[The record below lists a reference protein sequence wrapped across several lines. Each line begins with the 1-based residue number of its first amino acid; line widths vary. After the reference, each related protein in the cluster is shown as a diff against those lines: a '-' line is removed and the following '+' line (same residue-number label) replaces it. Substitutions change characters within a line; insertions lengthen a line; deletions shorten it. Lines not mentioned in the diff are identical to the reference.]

1 MSLAV
6 STTGWLQATEAPAVS
21 RGKNRQVITGDI
33 TLSDDYEEGGDALVF
48 PGEYGVLRALYCSP
62 QVVDGYVLSWNGDA
76 EDPTIVVY
84 EVTSAYDEGD
94 PEGDPVVDPSV
105 TSALTEVA
113 DETDNSGISVTVVA
127 TFES

>member
-1 MSLAV
+1 MSLAE

-33 TLSDDYEEGGDALVF
+33 TLSDDYEAGGDTLVF
-48 PGEYGVLRALYCSP
+48 PGDYGVLRALYCSP
-62 QVVDGYVLSWNGDA
+62 QVAGGYVLSWNGDPD
-76 EDPTIVVY
+76 DPGIMVY
-84 EVTSAYDEGD
+84 EVTSEEVPDGEGTA
-94 PEGDPVVDPSV
+94 VVS
-105 TSALTEVA
+105 TLAEVA